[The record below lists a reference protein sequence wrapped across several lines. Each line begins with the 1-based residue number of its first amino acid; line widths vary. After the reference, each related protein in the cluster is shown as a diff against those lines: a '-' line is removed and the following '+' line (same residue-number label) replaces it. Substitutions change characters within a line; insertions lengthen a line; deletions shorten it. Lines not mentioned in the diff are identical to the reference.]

1 MLLAVP
7 IPWLFRKDQGQ
18 LAASVVQ
25 IFCILTAVLCTFS
38 FSFLFKIFLLIKLLF
53 LCV

>member
-7 IPWLFRKDQGQ
+7 IRWLFRKYQGQ

-25 IFCILTAVLCTFS
+25 IFCILTDVLCTFS
-38 FSFLFKIFLLIKLLF
+38 VSFIFKIFLLIKFLF
-53 LCV
+53 FCD